1 MAATVI
7 LVWMLHDLAG
17 LSIPPEIA
25 AALSTVIG
33 FFAARLFRY

>member
-7 LVWMLHDLAG
+7 LVWVLHDFARLEM
-17 LSIPPEIA
+17 PPEIA